1 VPPALLR
8 PLLESLMFHPL
19 IKMLVSRPEML
30 AEHVGAYAELA
41 AAEASQAVDQ
51 ARNKVIVGAAAG
63 VLALVGLVLA
73 GVAGLLCAA
82 LPVAS
87 MPAPW
92 LLVAVPALPL
102 VAAIGAAL
110 WLRSRPAGA
119 SFALLREQMAHDSAL
134 IQEAHT

>member
-1 VPPALLR
+1 
-8 PLLESLMFHPL
+8 MFHPL

-51 ARNKVIVGAAAG
+51 ARNKVIVGAAAA
-63 VLALVGLVLA
+63 VLVLVGLMLA
-73 GVAGLLCAA
+73 GVAALLCAA
-82 LPVAS
+82 LPLTA

-102 VAAIGAAL
+102 LAAVAAAL
-110 WLRSRPAGA
+110 WLRSRPART
-119 SFALLREQMAHDSAL
+119 SFALLREQMARDSAL
-134 IQEAHT
+134 VREAHA

>member
-1 VPPALLR
+1 
-8 PLLESLMFHPL
+8 MFHPL

-73 GVAGLLCAA
+73 GVAALLCAA
-82 LPVAS
+82 LPLTA

-92 LLVAVPALPL
+92 LLVVVPALPL
-102 VAAIGAAL
+102 VAAIVAAL
-110 WLRSRPAGA
+110 WLRSRPARP
-119 SFALLREQMAHDSAL
+119 SFALLREQLAQDSAL
-134 IQEAHT
+134 VQEARA

>member
-1 VPPALLR
+1 
-8 PLLESLMFHPL
+8 MFHPL

-73 GVAGLLCAA
+73 GVAALLCAA
-82 LPVAS
+82 LPLTA

-92 LLVAVPALPL
+92 LLVVVPALPL
-102 VAAIGAAL
+102 ATAIVAAL
-110 WLRSRPAGA
+110 WLRSRPARP
-119 SFALLREQMAHDSAL
+119 SFALLREQLAQDSAL
-134 IQEAHT
+134 VQEARA

>member
-1 VPPALLR
+1 
-8 PLLESLMFHPL
+8 MFHPL

-51 ARNKVIVGAAAG
+51 TRNKVIVGAAAG
-63 VLALVGLVLA
+63 LLALIGLVLA

-82 LPVAS
+82 LPMAA

-102 VAAIGAAL
+102 VAAIAAVL
-110 WLRSRPAGA
+110 WLRSRPAST

-134 IQEAHT
+134 LQEAHT

>member
-1 VPPALLR
+1 
-8 PLLESLMFHPL
+8 MFHPL

-30 AEHVGAYAELA
+30 AEHAGAYAELA

-51 ARNKVIVGAAAG
+51 ARNKAIAGAAAG

-73 GVAGLLCAA
+73 GVAARRGAA
-82 LPVAS
+82 VATAA

-92 LLVAVPALPL
+92 LLVVVPALPL
-102 VAAIGAAL
+102 AAAIGAVL
-110 WLRSRPAGA
+110 WLRSRPAVA
-119 SFALLREQMAHDSAL
+119 SFALLREQMAQDSAL